1 MPRSVLI
8 NNIQA
13 NITNPCCS
21 SEKAASRQ
29 CHMPATSPKNRTH
42 MGKLSA
48 GIGNPGHEDLNVVT
62 KSLRVSVVGLHIETH
77 FILYFSLHIV

>member
-1 MPRSVLI
+1 
-8 NNIQA
+8 
-13 NITNPCCS
+13 
-21 SEKAASRQ
+21 
-29 CHMPATSPKNRTH
+29 